1 MKVKTS
7 ITLSEDLL
15 SDVDRAAGSE
25 SRSTFIEGVLR
36 GFLRRQALNQEQD
49 RDREILDRAASALND
64 EASDVAEYQ
73 APCSEDG

>member
-25 SRSTFIEGVLR
+25 LRSTFIEGVLG
-36 GFLRRQALNQEQD
+36 GFLRRQALDQEQD
-49 RDREILDRAASALND
+49 RDRQILDRVASALND
-64 EASDVAEYQ
+64 EASDVSEYQ
-73 APCSEDG
+73 AAWCEDG